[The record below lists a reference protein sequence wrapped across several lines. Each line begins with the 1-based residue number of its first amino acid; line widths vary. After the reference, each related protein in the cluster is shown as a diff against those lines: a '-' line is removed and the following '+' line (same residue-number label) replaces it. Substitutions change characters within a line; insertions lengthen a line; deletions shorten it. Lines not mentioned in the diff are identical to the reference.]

1 MLKHSS
7 CNLALKILRPITDA
21 QAGNPKSL
29 HWSEIH
35 QNSLEKAKSALS
47 STVPL
52 THPSLSAEVSLVT
65 DASASHIGAV
75 LQQSEK
81 TSGWPLAFFSA
92 KLSAT
97 QQWYSAFDRELLGVF
112 LALRNFRFELE
123 GRGFHI
129 ITDHLPLVS
138 ALFWVIRP
146 GPPTNNSN
154 CLIYLLVTFAIL
166 QDLPMLWRIIC
177 PVHLLL
183 PLVICLLPSP
193 WWLGVRGV
201 GGVSFFSTLTLSNL
215 RQRY

>member
-21 QAGNPKSL
+21 QASNPKSL

-81 TSGWPLAFFSA
+81 TSG
-92 KLSAT
+92 
-97 QQWYSAFDRELLGVF
+97 
-112 LALRNFRFELE
+112 
-123 GRGFHI
+123 
-129 ITDHLPLVS
+129 
-138 ALFWVIRP
+138 
-146 GPPTNNSN
+146 
-154 CLIYLLVTFAIL
+154 
-166 QDLPMLWRIIC
+166 
-177 PVHLLL
+177 
-183 PLVICLLPSP
+183 
-193 WWLGVRGV
+193 
-201 GGVSFFSTLTLSNL
+201 
-215 RQRY
+215 